1 MSTTQNSS
9 GRRFKKIKTGIITVA
24 ALSIVFTIWLFV
36 DNMTDLHSRA
46 YQLPPQ
52 SPKTWY
58 DLLSAPPS
66 ISVVKP
72 LKTGTI
78 GVDWRDFIN
87 TENPNYGLL
96 NHDKPD
102 EILAFWI
109 RHDVYGDILI
119 DTGFDGSF
127 YKNPPFGNFSNLMT
141 FYQVLM
147 GYQKSSQAKG
157 MDIVSQLKI
166 HGIKPKKVFLT
177 HLHGDHTSGL
187 PELPNEV
194 EIVMDEREDN
204 FISMA
209 LTGKHFRNK
218 TNIKTMRFES
228 ARMMP
233 PLGRVLDVLGDGPL
247 LAISTPGHSEGHVSY
262 LAFTTEGP
270 VLVIG
275 DVCFFYAA
283 FEHNVESMAHSSQE
297 ENFESLQ
304 GLRKFVELFPRT
316 RVYVGHELQALNR

>member
-1 MSTTQNSS
+1 MSAAQNAS
-9 GRRFKKIKTGIITVA
+9 GRRFKKIKTGIIIVA
-24 ALSIVFTIWLFV
+24 ALSIVFTIWLFA
-36 DNMTDLHSRA
+36 DGITDLHSKA

-52 SPKTWY
+52 LPKTWN

-109 RHDVYGDILI
+109 RHDRYGDILI
-119 DTGFDGSF
+119 DTGFDSSF
-127 YKNPPFGNFSNLMT
+127 YRNPPFGNFSNMMT
-141 FYQVLM
+141 FYQLLM
-147 GYQKSSQAKG
+147 GYQESSQEKG
-157 MDIVSQLKI
+157 MDIVSQLKK
-166 HGIKPKKVFLT
+166 HGVKPNKIFLT

-187 PELPNEV
+187 PELPDEI

-218 TNIKTMRFES
+218 TNIKTMCFES

-233 PLGRVLDVLGDGPL
+233 PLGRVLDVLGDGSL
-247 LAISTPGHSEGHVSY
+247 LAISTPGHAEGHVSY
-262 LAFTTEGP
+262 LAFTREGP
-270 VLVIG
+270 VLMIG

-283 FEHNVESMAHSSQE
+283 FEHGVESMAHSSQE
-297 ENFESLQ
+297 ENFRSMQ
-304 GLRKFVELFPRT
+304 RLRKFVELFPQT
-316 RVYVGHELQALNR
+316 TVYVGHELLD